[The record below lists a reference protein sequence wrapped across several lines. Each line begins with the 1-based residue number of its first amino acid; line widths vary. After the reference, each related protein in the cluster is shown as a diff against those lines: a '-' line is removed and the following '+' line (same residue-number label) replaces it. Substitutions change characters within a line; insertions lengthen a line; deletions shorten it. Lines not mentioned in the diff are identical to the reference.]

1 MMQEDEIDN
10 AESYSTEAKANMR
23 SRSQRRDDLLR
34 LITKNGKTISKDHL
48 LGVFMIRAHVSL
60 STTYQYLQ
68 ELKMARLI
76 AETPEQIL
84 PMDQHLAEQEKDSAR
99 LQELIEGQD

>member
-1 MMQEDEIDN
+1 MIDEEINDV
-10 AESYSTEAKANMR
+10 ESYSTEAKANMR
-23 SRSQRRDDLLR
+23 SRSERRDDLLR

-48 LGVFMIRAHVSL
+48 LGVFMIRAHVSM

-76 AETPEQIL
+76 AETNEQLL
-84 PMDQHLAEQEKDSAR
+84 PMEQYLADQQEDITRLKELAEDA
-99 LQELIEGQD
+99 